1 MLSRSFHRIYPTT
14 FFLRDA
20 RPFSL
25 PHPNRQT
32 MSESVTNGRANANG
46 VDSVEQGKRL
56 AAFAAVDDNVRAK
69 MVVGVGSGST
79 IAYAVERLAEKVRE
93 GMAGVVCVPTSF
105 QSKQLIVD
113 NDLRLSDL
121 ERHPRLDVAIDG
133 ADEVDGELNLIKGGG
148 GCLTQEKIVASCAER
163 FYVVAD
169 FRKDSSKFGDNWKK
183 GVPIEVVPMAWKP
196 VKFKIESLFDGVAKL
211 RMAAKKAGPVITD
224 NGNFILDWQFVP
236 EDDARPATNW
246 PEVNRKLACIP
257 GIVDTGLFC
266 GMATKVYFGMEDGT
280 IKTRD
285 NDS

>member
-1 MLSRSFHRIYPTT
+1 MGLSRSFHRIYPTT

-105 QSKQLIVD
+105 QSKQLI
-113 NDLRLSDL
+113 
-121 ERHPRLDVAIDG
+121 
-133 ADEVDGELNLIKGGG
+133 
-148 GCLTQEKIVASCAER
+148 
-163 FYVVAD
+163 
-169 FRKDSSKFGDNWKK
+169 
-183 GVPIEVVPMAWKP
+183 
-196 VKFKIESLFDGVAKL
+196 
-211 RMAAKKAGPVITD
+211 
-224 NGNFILDWQFVP
+224 
-236 EDDARPATNW
+236 
-246 PEVNRKLACIP
+246 
-257 GIVDTGLFC
+257 
-266 GMATKVYFGMEDGT
+266 
-280 IKTRD
+280 
-285 NDS
+285 